1 MLRGVEE
8 EGEAGLDSGEAVG
21 DGGEGW
27 DGVVGGFRNGF
38 ALSLG
43 MCIGGGGVVGG
54 DDCYGVVVDGLPDR
68 LEVVGRVSEGWRADV
83 FGAFPPVGYVRG
95 FLRGEC
101 VQVQVG
107 ACSDF

>member
-1 MLRGVEE
+1 MEE
-8 EGEAGLDSGEAVG
+8 QGETSLDAWEAVG

-27 DGVVGGFRNGF
+27 DGVFGIDFDDGF

-43 MCIGGGGVVGG
+43 MCIGGGGMVGR
-54 DDCYGVVVDGLPDR
+54 DDCYGVVVDGLPDGF
-68 LEVVGRVSEGWRADV
+68 EVVGRVSEGWSAHV
-83 FGAFPPVGYVRG
+83 FGAFPPVGYGRG